1 MYDGEKMEGNYGLW
15 DQVMALQWIQAN
27 IKQFNGDPTRVTVM
41 GESAGAAAASA
52 LALSP
57 KTTTLLH
64 QAIIMS
70 GSSGAGWALHRHG
83 TPQWSVDHMASYLR
97 SVPFRTLH
105 QALRRMHKCE
115 KAISEEDAAEIVGDD
130 YSKDEV
136 MSKHCNYQDQQID
149 CLKNTDLKASELMDC
164 MRKELNLTSA
174 LLRKALAI
182 ELGVSK
188 LVVDGDLVPSAGPE
202 LLLNARIPI
211 LTGVARR
218 EWAHKKPQ
226 FYSLPKNNS
235 LARKDVETAVYRI
248 IENSFHVGAN
258 DRLSNATLH
267 LIANASFVR
276 YMDDP
281 SNTYETGRV
290 VHALQ
295 NMEADIEFV
304 SPCQREINA
313 YAQNGVPVYVYSFDY
328 VPESPIYEEEMKT
341 FHLFGKDP
349 IKVERRDGGEKRLD
363 AFHGLDH
370 AYIFSKGYSS
380 NFEIKPFTK
389 KDETLSTMLTNML
402 TNFVKTGDPSTKRFT
417 FPPFTNESSQY
428 VSINVPPKIENGDL
442 HWPSPKFW
450 NVEAELISKYVPRD
464 GDTVA
469 DPDADLTNEE
479 RVQLGA
485 YRRAWWALWVLVI
498 ILAVVIWGIVAY
510 CILRKQCSVRSKPY
524 DNIVVPR

>member
-1 MYDGEKMEGNYGLW
+1 
-15 DQVMALQWIQAN
+15 
-27 IKQFNGDPTRVTVM
+27 
-41 GESAGAAAASA
+41 
-52 LALSP
+52 
-57 KTTTLLH
+57 
-64 QAIIMS
+64 
-70 GSSGAGWALHRHG
+70 
-83 TPQWSVDHMASYLR
+83 
-97 SVPFRTLH
+97 
-105 QALRRMHKCE
+105 MHKCE

-370 AYIFSKGYSS
+370 AYIFSRGYSS

-402 TNFVKTGDPSTKRFT
+402 TNFVKTGDPSTKRFA